1 MEPGLEARQGH
12 LTILAPLT
20 SLLRERVENKFLEL
34 RVIYL
39 NTLNWKVK
47 HFSHATAIIRD
58 L

>member
-12 LTILAPLT
+12 LTILAPPT

-34 RVIYL
+34 HVIYL
-39 NTLNWKVK
+39 NTLKWKVK
-47 HFSHATAIIRD
+47 HFSHATAIIID